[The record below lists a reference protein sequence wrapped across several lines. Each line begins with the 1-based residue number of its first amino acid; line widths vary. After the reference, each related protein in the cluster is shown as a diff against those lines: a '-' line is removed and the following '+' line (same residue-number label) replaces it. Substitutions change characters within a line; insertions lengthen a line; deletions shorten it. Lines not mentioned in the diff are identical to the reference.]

1 MKKVYF
7 WVTMVYGFN
16 KLQERESLWEKHRS
30 YALQCDGSWA
40 VCGDFNSIVVMDER
54 IGGTGV
60 TWAEMAPM
68 RNMMS
73 DCLFDH
79 CPCIITMV
87 DTYVR
92 KKPSFKYYNMWSLA
106 LNYLTVVQ
114 SGWHVEVQGTPMFR
128 IVEKLKGL
136 KQKLKELDREQFSD
150 IENLTHVAELSLK
163 YLQEQ
168 VMSNPLNPDF
178 CNAEKECAQELIQLK
193 KARDSFLAQKAKEDW
208 AKNGDDN
215 TSFFH
220 AIVTDDEIKQAMFSI
235 PGTKAPGPDG
245 YSSQFFKD
253 SWAIVGKDI
262 CASVRNMISTGNIL
276 KEANN
281 TILTLLPKVDV
292 PDTVTQFRP
301 IACCNTVYKCM
312 AKVVCSRLS
321 SILPDIIH
329 PSQSAFIAG
338 RDIVGNILICQDLI
352 KLYKRKKCS
361 PRLMMKIDFQKA
373 YDSIEWSYL
382 NEMLR
387 YLKFPDITI
396 KLLMQCV
403 SSPSYSLSLNGEV
416 FGFFKG
422 KRGLRLGDPLSPLL
436 FTICLE
442 YLSRLLGSIPKCHGF
457 KFHPLYA
464 RLSINH
470 LCFADDLLMFS
481 RGDLESV
488 TLMLRAF
495 STFSLASGLQMNKD
509 KSNFYCNGVTD
520 SVVQAIENASEVGS
534 FGPAKYA
541 VDRVTERIQRLGA
554 RKLSYAGRVV
564 LISSVL
570 STLNSH
576 WARVFIIPKTV
587 MKKIESICGA
597 FLWYGNDSC
606 ERPNLVSWK
615 QICQP
620 RRKGGLGFKNLH
632 TWNLALIA
640 KYVWWVEKKADH
652 LWVKWVH
659 AIYIKDR
666 IWKDYEPFS
675 CSSWAWKRICQV
687 KNRLKP
693 LLFDVTWRDLDQD
706 YSTQMGYSWLVY
718 EVDDVPWFPW
728 IQNRM
733 LLPKHSFHVWLIA
746 QNRLLTQDRLFR
758 MQIIQAN
765 CCFLCGNAEESIDH
779 LFFICPYSQKCKQLL
794 VAWLDCFIPDQGFI
808 QRWIEY
814 RCRSLFMKQCIAAG
828 IVSLMYG
835 IWFAR
840 NRCQIEHVVPLP
852 AVIIKQ
858 VKGSFSMQLKS
869 RRLEHRDWRVH
880 AWVTRLEQS
889 FRLMNTSFY
898 LTLDQFADH
907 LRLTRAKKG
916 YLRDVLTDFGASGY
930 MPLFTGRP
938 APTSC
943 AMLINDIQHVT
954 LKIFLWAITCLLYG
968 RKDLKL
974 PPKRSAAYIQASEMT
989 IDKVAR
995 MIEQQDALLEALK
1008 NVGKGAEKL
1017 VDATHLSTII
1027 ICFNPS
1033 TYEGTGEPKLL
1044 DNWHREMESLLEVV
1058 ECPAE
1063 LNVKEDARAYYKDEG
1078 LDDIPWAGLK
1088 SAMREQYAED
1098 MQLGQRGLAL
1108 WFEKGLDPKIMNR
1121 LPARVLSDLKE
1132 VYARAG
1138 HAERLVDLAKEANEK
1153 TT

>member
-1 MKKVYF
+1 MTIEEEIVKARSKGKEMVEGRVLEKRREKEALKKHDKVVESTTNESLKKRNEENNTEEEPIIDRLLFPSRQAKPKFDKQLEKFTEIMKNLEVYIPFTELITHVPAYAKYMKDIVTKKRSIGKMETMAFADTSSAIIQGNSPPKLEDTGSFSIPCTIGDQTIKRALCDLGASVSVMSYARCERLGMGEFKCTITTLQKADRSTKKLLGVLEDVPVRVDVLDITAQCIHSRIFDKMKKVYF

-16 KLQERESLWEKHRS
+16 KLQERESLWEKLRS
-30 YALQCDGSWA
+30 YALQCDGSWT
-40 VCGDFNSIVVMDER
+40 VCGDFNSIVAVDER
-54 IGGTGV
+54 IGGTEV

-73 DCLFDH
+73 DCNLFELKMKGSYYTWNNKHEAATRVYSRLDRVIVNDDWLLSFPESVAHFLPEGLFDH
-79 CPCIITMV
+79 CPCIITMA

-92 KKPSFKYYNMWSLA
+92 KKPSFK
-106 LNYLTVVQ
+106 VP
-114 SGWHVEVQGTPMFR
+114 PMFR
-128 IVEKLKGL
+128 IVKKLKGL
-136 KQKLKELDREQFSD
+136 KQKLKELDREQLSD

-163 YLQEQ
+163 YFQEQ

-220 AIVTDDEIKQAMFSI
+220 ARVHPVHKGIVQSGNCLTAEHQNLLTQVVTDDEIKQAMFSI

-262 CASVRNMISTGNIL
+262 CAAVRNMISTGNIL

-312 AKVVCSRLS
+312 VKVVCFRLS

-352 KLYKRKKCS
+352 KLYKRNKCS
-361 PRLMMKIDFQKA
+361 PRLMMKIDLQKA

-387 YLKFPDITI
+387 GY
-396 KLLMQCV
+396 
-403 SSPSYSLSLNGEV
+403 
-416 FGFFKG
+416 
-422 KRGLRLGDPLSPLL
+422 
-436 FTICLE
+436 
-442 YLSRLLGSIPKCHGF
+442 
-457 KFHPLYA
+457 
-464 RLSINH
+464 
-470 LCFADDLLMFS
+470 
-481 RGDLESV
+481 LESV
-488 TLMLRAF
+488 TLMLSAF

-520 SVVQAIENASEVGS
+520 SVVQAIENASGMRKAVIP
-534 FGPAKYA
+534 FKYLGVKIIHKRLGVLDCQCL
-541 VDRVTERIQRLGA
+541 VDRVTKRIQRLGA

-570 STLNSH
+570 STLHSY

-587 MKKIESICGA
+587 MKKIESICRA
-597 FLWYGNDSC
+597 FLWYGKNSC

-640 KYVWWVEKKADH
+640 KYVWWVEKKAAH
-652 LWVKWVH
+652 LWV
-659 AIYIKDR
+659 
-666 IWKDYEPFS
+666 
-675 CSSWAWKRICQV
+675 SWAWKRICQV

-693 LLFDVTWRDLDQD
+693 LLFDATWRDLDQD
-706 YSTQMGYSWLVY
+706 YSTQMGYTWLAD
-718 EVDDVPWFPW
+718 E
-728 IQNRM
+728 
-733 LLPKHSFHVWLIA
+733 
-746 QNRLLTQDRLFR
+746 NRLLTQDRLFR
-758 MQIIQAN
+758 MHIIQVN

-794 VAWLDCFIPDQGFI
+794 AAWLDCFIPDQGVI
-808 QRWIEY
+808 QWWIEY

-828 IVSLMYG
+828 IASLMYG

-840 NRCQIEHVVPLP
+840 NRCRIEHVLPLP

-889 FRLMNTSFY
+889 M
-898 LTLDQFADH
+898 
-907 LRLTRAKKG
+907 
-916 YLRDVLTDFGASGY
+916 
-930 MPLFTGRP
+930 
-938 APTSC
+938 
-943 AMLINDIQHVT
+943 
-954 LKIFLWAITCLLYG
+954 
-968 RKDLKL
+968 
-974 PPKRSAAYIQASEMT
+974 
-989 IDKVAR
+989 
-995 MIEQQDALLEALK
+995 
-1008 NVGKGAEKL
+1008 
-1017 VDATHLSTII
+1017 
-1027 ICFNPS
+1027 
-1033 TYEGTGEPKLL
+1033 
-1044 DNWHREMESLLEVV
+1044 
-1058 ECPAE
+1058 
-1063 LNVKEDARAYYKDEG
+1063 
-1078 LDDIPWAGLK
+1078 
-1088 SAMREQYAED
+1088 
-1098 MQLGQRGLAL
+1098 
-1108 WFEKGLDPKIMNR
+1108 
-1121 LPARVLSDLKE
+1121 
-1132 VYARAG
+1132 
-1138 HAERLVDLAKEANEK
+1138 
-1153 TT
+1153 